1 MNGAG
6 SAGLA
11 EPRSATTALLPSLF
25 RVTRSRRETS
35 DSVTL
40 ELAARDGATWF
51 PFRAGQFNML
61 YAFGIGEVPISISG
75 DPTAPKTLV
84 HTIRAVGSV
93 TRALCDMKKG
103 DMVGVRGPFGSC
115 WPVDHAQGRDVVVVA
130 GGVGLPPVRPILYE
144 ALAHRSLYGRL
155 ILLYGS
161 RTPEDLVFPKELE
174 RWRARLDVD
183 VQVTVDTA
191 ARGWRG
197 NVGFVTTLVP
207 RAPFNPQN
215 AVAFVCGPELM
226 MRFAATELQRRGLAP
241 QDIYISMERN
251 MKCGVGL
258 CGHCQCGPLFMC
270 KDGPVVALPAV
281 QRFLTI
287 REL

>member
-1 MNGAG
+1 M
-6 SAGLA
+6 
-11 EPRSATTALLPSLF
+11 EPAYASSALLPSLF
-25 RVTRSRRETS
+25 RVTRARRETS

-40 ELAARDGATWF
+40 ELAARDGDTWF

-75 DPTAPKTLV
+75 DPTAPETLV

-103 DMVGVRGPFGSC
+103 DIVGVRGPFGSS
-115 WPVDHAQGRDVVVVA
+115 WPVEHAQGRDVVVVA
-130 GGVGLPPVRPILYE
+130 GGIGLPPVRPILYE
-144 ALAHRSLYGRL
+144 VLAHRSLYGRL

-207 RAPFNPQN
+207 RAPFSPEN

-241 QDIYISMERN
+241 RDIHISMERN

-270 KDGPVVALPAV
+270 KDGPVFALPAV

>member
-1 MNGAG
+1 
-6 SAGLA
+6 
-11 EPRSATTALLPSLF
+11 
-25 RVTRSRRETS
+25 VTRARRETS

-40 ELAARDGATWF
+40 ELVARDGETSF

-61 YAFGIGEVPISISG
+61 YVFGVGEAPISISG
-75 DPTAPKTLV
+75 DPSAPDTLV

-93 TRALCDMKKG
+93 TRALCAMKKG
-103 DMVGVRGPFGSC
+103 DLVGVRGPFGAG
-115 WPVDHAQGRDVVVVA
+115 WPVEHAQGRDVVVVA
-130 GGVGLPPVRPILYE
+130 GGIGLPPVRPILAE
-144 ALAHRSLYGRL
+144 VLAHRARFGRL
-155 ILLYGS
+155 VLLYGS
-161 RTPEDLVFPKELE
+161 RTPDDLVFQKELE

-191 ARGWRG
+191 SRGWRG
-197 NVGFVTTLVP
+197 NVGFVTTLVA
-207 RAPFNPQN
+207 RAPFNPAN
-215 AVAFVCGPELM
+215 AVAFICGPELM
-226 MRFAATELQRRGLAP
+226 MRFAATEMQRRGMAP

-270 KDGPVVALPAV
+270 KDGPVFPLPAV
-281 QRFLTI
+281 QRFLTV

>member
-1 MNGAG
+1 M
-6 SAGLA
+6 
-11 EPRSATTALLPSLF
+11 EPAYASSALLPSLF
-25 RVTRSRRETS
+25 RVTRARRETS

-40 ELAARDGATWF
+40 ELAARDGDTWF

-75 DPTAPKTLV
+75 DPTAPETLV

-103 DMVGVRGPFGSC
+103 DIVGVRGPFGSS
-115 WPVDHAQGRDVVVVA
+115 WPVEHAQGRDVVVVA
-130 GGVGLPPVRPILYE
+130 GGIGLPPVRPILYE
-144 ALAHRSLYGRL
+144 VLAHRSLYGRL

-207 RAPFNPQN
+207 RAPFNPEN

-241 QDIYISMERN
+241 RDIHISMERN

-270 KDGPVVALPAV
+270 KDGPVFALPAV